1 MGACGSEV
9 CVGKK
14 QSSQQR
20 RPNTIRAVIV
30 KPTKRDLDSSM
41 DNYEEKIR
49 TQNDLLAQP
58 VDCKRVQIGAYF
70 GLKHLPAATDASYE
84 EWDQMVKCCL
94 QEEIAEKVYAQAP
107 QKDENGQ
114 YGQI

>member
-1 MGACGSEV
+1 
-9 CVGKK
+9 
-14 QSSQQR
+14 
-20 RPNTIRAVIV
+20 
-30 KPTKRDLDSSM
+30 M

-58 VDCKRVQIGAYF
+58 ADCEKVQIGAYF
-70 GLKHLPAATDASYE
+70 GLRHLPAASGESYE

-94 QEEIAEKVYAQAP
+94 EEDIAEKVYAKVPERDA
-107 QKDENGQ
+107 NGQ

>member
-14 QSSQQR
+14 QSAQQR

-49 TQNDLLAQP
+49 TQNDLLA
-58 VDCKRVQIGAYF
+58 
-70 GLKHLPAATDASYE
+70 
-84 EWDQMVKCCL
+84 
-94 QEEIAEKVYAQAP
+94 
-107 QKDENGQ
+107 
-114 YGQI
+114 